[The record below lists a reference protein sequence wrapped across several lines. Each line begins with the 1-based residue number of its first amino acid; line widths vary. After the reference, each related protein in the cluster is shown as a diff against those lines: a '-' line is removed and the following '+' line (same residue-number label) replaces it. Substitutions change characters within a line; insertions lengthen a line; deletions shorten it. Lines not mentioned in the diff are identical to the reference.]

1 MNTFWRVSLL
11 KNSLN
16 TIGSV
21 ASKLA
26 MLGRLSDPFSSVLS
40 DYLFSRSVGNLS

>member
-1 MNTFWRVSLL
+1 MAGFRLL

-21 ASKLA
+21 CFKLA
-26 MLGRLSDPFSSVLS
+26 MLGRLSDPFSFLP
-40 DYLFSRSVGNLS
+40 DHTSRSVELS